1 MKKIKTETTYT
12 MDSYEE
18 IREHVM
24 AGDRVFCEIMVS
36 DEVIASFS
44 VTKDEDEDE
53 PYVNGPLDMPT
64 RIEDYP
70 VENYYL
76 VKPGFGIYY
85 QPEID
90 DGCLPKE
97 LFPWQIFETTEECRK
112 WMKKHGYNNYSIMEY
127 SNNEIEKLVWT
138 RC

>member
-1 MKKIKTETTYT
+1 MKKIKTGTTYT

-24 AGDRVFCEIMVS
+24 TGDRVFCEIMVS
-36 DEVIASFS
+36 DEVIASFT
-44 VTKDEDEDE
+44 VTKDKDEDE

-76 VKPGFGIYY
+76 VYLDSVF
-85 QPEID
+85 
-90 DGCLPKE
+90 
-97 LFPWQIFETTEECRK
+97 FTSRK
-112 WMKKHGYNNYSIMEY
+112 
-127 SNNEIEKLVWT
+127 
-138 RC
+138 